1 MTHLNRRRLIGAGL
15 ATMAA
20 ATVAYAA
27 TPKRPLIV
35 GHRGAPG
42 YLPEHT
48 IPGYELAIKMGADFI
63 EPDVVSTLDGQLIVR
78 HEPLLSV
85 TTDVADRPE
94 FAGRK
99 RTRTLDG
106 IETTDFFT
114 CDFNLAEIKTLRAR
128 QAFANRDHSHDGLYQ
143 VQTLQ
148 EVIDLAQAKSRE
160 TGRTIGL
167 YPEIKHPTFHQQ
179 LGLAIEDKLLDML
192 KRAGLDKAS
201 SPVIIQSFETAN
213 LKYLRRK
220 TTIRLMQLIDGS
232 DTDPDTGAMILQ
244 PPSDKPYDW
253 VVAGRAGDNLD
264 QFSAAG
270 LKDIATYADIV
281 APWKRHLLSFAK
293 GQPVRRKEI
302 VDNAHACGLQVHS
315 WTMRNDQLDPYYNG
329 DAQKEYFDLF
339 DLGVDGLFTDFAD
352 TGVKARD
359 AWMNGRTLSV

>member
-1 MTHLNRRRLIGAGL
+1 MHINRRRLLGAGL

-63 EPDVVSTLDGQLIVR
+63 EPDVVSTSDGHLIVR

-85 TTDVADRPE
+85 TTDVMNHPE
-94 FAGRK
+94 FADRK
-99 RTRTLDG
+99 RSRKLDG
-106 IETTDFFT
+106 IDTTDFFT
-114 CDFNLAEIKTLRAR
+114 CDFTLAEIKTLRAK
-128 QAFANRDHSHDGLYQ
+128 QAFEDRDHSHDGLYQ

-160 TGRTIGL
+160 TGRVIGI
-167 YPEIKHPTFHQQ
+167 YPEIKHSTFHQS
-179 LGLAIEDKLLDML
+179 LGLAIEDKFLDTL
-192 KRAGLDKAS
+192 RRAGMDSQS
-201 SPVIIQSFETAN
+201 SPVIVQSFETAN

-220 TTIRLMQLIDGS
+220 TGVRLMQLIDGS
-232 DTDPDTGAMILQ
+232 DTDPDTGAMILL

-253 VVAGRAGDNLD
+253 LLAGRAGDNRD
-264 QFSAAG
+264 QLSPAG
-270 LKDIATYADIV
+270 LKEIASYADIV
-281 APWKRHLLSFAK
+281 APWKRHLFSFAK
-293 GQPVRRKEI
+293 GRPVRRKDI

-315 WTMRNDQLDPYYNG
+315 WTMRNDRLDPYYKG
-329 DAQKEYFDLF
+329 DVQAEYFDLF
-339 DLGVDGLFTDFAD
+339 DMGVDGLFTDFAD
-352 TGVKARD
+352 AGVGART
-359 AWMNGRTLSV
+359 AWMAVPKGA